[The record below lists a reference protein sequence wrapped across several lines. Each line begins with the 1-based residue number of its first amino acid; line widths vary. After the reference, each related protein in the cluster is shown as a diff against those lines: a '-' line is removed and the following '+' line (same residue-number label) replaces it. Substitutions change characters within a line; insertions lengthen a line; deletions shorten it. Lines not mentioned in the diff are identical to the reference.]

1 MKTEKDK
8 MLAGEL
14 YFASDPELVSERLH
28 ARQLTKQLNDSNP
41 DESALRESILSK
53 LIGEKGKNFLIE
65 PPFYC
70 DYGYN
75 IKAGDDVFFNFNCV
89 VLDITPVTLGN
100 RVLVAPNVQFYAATH
115 PTDFKERGSLAEFG
129 KPITIGDDVWI
140 GGSSVI
146 CPGVT
151 IGSRAIIG
159 AGSVVTKDIPEDVIA
174 AGNPCKVIRKLV

>member
-1 MKTEKDK
+1 MKPEKDK
-8 MLAGEL
+8 MLLGEL

-53 LIGEKGKNFLIE
+53 LIGEKGKNFWIE

-89 VLDITPVTLGN
+89 VLDITPVTLGS
-100 RVLVAPNVQFYAATH
+100 RVLIAPNVQFYAATH
-115 PTDFKERGSLAEFG
+115 PTDFSERGSMAEFG

-151 IGSRAIIG
+151 IGSRSIIG

>member
-8 MLAGEL
+8 MLLGEL

-41 DESALRESILSK
+41 DETALRESILSK
-53 LIGEKGKNFLIE
+53 LIGEKGKNFWIE

-89 VLDITPVTLGN
+89 VLDVTPVTLGN
-100 RVLVAPNVQFYAATH
+100 RVLIAPNVQFYAATH